1 MRNRTR
7 KEVAHFVMD
16 AVRSFGIEV
25 NPSSRISKM
34 YRLTTE
40 LEATVYPGHRDFEV
54 LLEAD
59 RDFQMLEFVFE
70 HLEDAKSDKEFRK
83 LLGFLSY
90 DSALPQLDKANSVGR
105 NTQFH
110 LFASAMCQAGGMKPV
125 TYEEPDLVCTL
136 NLQRIGIAV
145 KRVKSANQAAKRIRD
160 AIVQIHGSALPGV
173 IALDLTVA
181 LNPKNEPFD
190 ISSNEQDY
198 GELHAAYVN
207 WFLTPLEPRI
217 RQWVAQEN
225 VLGLVATY
233 NQPRLDHEGKWELSG
248 ITVQMPT
255 AESAEGR
262 EVFENFFRSYTSA
275 LPNRTD
281 L

>member
-1 MRNRTR
+1 MQNRTR
-7 KEVAHFVMD
+7 KDVAQFVMD
-16 AVRSFGIEV
+16 GVRSFGIDV
-25 NPSSRISKM
+25 NPSSRIAKM

-40 LEATVYPGHRDFEV
+40 LEGTVYPGDPNFEV

-59 RDFQMLEFVFE
+59 RDFQMLEFIFE
-70 HLEDAKSDKEFRK
+70 HLEDATSDEEFRK

-90 DSALPQLDKANSVGR
+90 DSALPQLDRANSVGR

-110 LFASAMCQAGGMKPV
+110 FFASAMCQAGGMKPV

-136 NLQRIGIAV
+136 NDQRIGIAV

-160 AIVQIHGSALPGV
+160 AVAQIRGASLPGV

-181 LNPKNEPFD
+181 LNPENERFA
-190 ISSNEQDY
+190 ISSNEQEY
-198 GELHAAYVN
+198 VELHAAYVN

-233 NQPRLDHEGKWELSG
+233 NQPRLNHEGKWELSG

-255 AESAEGR
+255 AGSAEGR
-262 EVFENFFRSYTSA
+262 EVFEKFFRSYTSA